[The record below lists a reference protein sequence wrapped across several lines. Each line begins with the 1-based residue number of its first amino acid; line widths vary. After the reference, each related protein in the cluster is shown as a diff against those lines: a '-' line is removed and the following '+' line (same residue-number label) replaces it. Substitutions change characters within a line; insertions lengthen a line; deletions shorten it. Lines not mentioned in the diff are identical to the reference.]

1 MHMDRAIFDLRISV
15 EATSAYILICSLM
28 DEGHFPSPKQIR
40 LLWSGDEGSLRAAL
54 GELMERQVLV
64 ARGELFEDSPVSVNA
79 SDKWKWDLNKILQ
92 K

>member
-28 DEGHFPSPKQIR
+28 DEGHFPSLTQMR
-40 LLWSGDEGSLRAAL
+40 SLWNGNDDSLQAAL

-64 ARGELFEDSPVSVNA
+64 ARGELFEDSPVSVNPA
-79 SDKWKWDLNKILQ
+79 DKWKWDLGKILQ
-92 K
+92 

>member
-28 DEGHFPSPKQIR
+28 DEGHFPSLTQMR
-40 LLWSGDEGSLRAAL
+40 SLWNGNDDSLQAAL

-64 ARGELFEDSPVSVNA
+64 ARGELFEDSPVSVNPA
-79 SDKWKWDLNKILQ
+79 DKWKWDLDKILQ
-92 K
+92 